1 MLLRLLFF
9 YFLVANFTAFA
20 QGDTIILNPTK
31 ATLRDTVSINF
42 YLQASRQYAASNN
55 FENSLSYGVKGLEL
69 AMYLGYEK
77 GILDSWQLLGKTSAV
92 MGKYELALDY
102 QHQAL
107 EAHEK
112 NKNNAGMVA
121 CMNDLADIYTKMK
134 EYEQAMEYKFQAL
147 ELEEDFKDD
156 KAIAQSYTQMA
167 ALYSALGNHELAF
180 NYCSKAIKNREK
192 QNDRRGLA
200 DTYKVLGLA
209 HAKIKSYRPAL
220 EYLRKSLS
228 IKDTIKNATDVGEI
242 LNNIGDVYNTEGNP
256 QQAKIFYQQAYDKEQ
271 SLGNKKGITNSL
283 INLGKNAIDLKD
295 FASAAD
301 YLKKA
306 LAFAQKIDSKEDID
320 MCYLYLSKIYEKSK
334 NVTEALKYYKLYT
347 DYQKQIFDENSDKKI
362 AEMHEIIETNQREKE
377 IAILNKDKEVQELQ
391 LKEASTSTYILMIMV
406 GFVILLFLA
415 ALIFL
420 RTLNEKNKQL
430 AERNNLI
437 SQKSLLM
444 EELNSTKNKFF
455 SIIAHD
461 LKSPLNSLSGF
472 SNLIINHIEY
482 LSKDEIK
489 MMAVD
494 LDKSI
499 RNLYDLL
506 NNLLTWA
513 RSQMNTIE
521 FQPKNLDVA
530 EIFADLVGL
539 IQLNANN
546 KKIHLVTHTTPDI
559 KVFADENALKTV
571 LRNLASNALKFTLED
586 GKVTLAAKPYDDKF
600 VQISINDTGVGMD
613 AATIAKLFR
622 IDSKHS
628 TKGTQGESGTGL
640 GLLLCKEFVEK
651 NGGSISVESI
661 LEVGTTF
668 KVLLPI
674 EKPLA

>member
-1 MLLRLLFF
+1 MLFRVILLYFF
-9 YFLVANFTAFA
+9 VSNFVVFA
-20 QGDTIILNPTK
+20 QAPDTIKLNPTK
-31 ATLRDTVSINF
+31 ATIKDTVSINF
-42 YLQASRQYAASNN
+42 YMQASKQYAVSNN
-55 FENSLSYGVKGLEL
+55 FENSLSYGVKALEL

-77 GILDSWQLLGKTSAV
+77 GILDSWQLLGKTSST

-107 EAHEK
+107 EAYEK
-112 NKNNAGMVA
+112 NKNNVGMVA
-121 CMNDLADIYTKMK
+121 CMNDLANTYTKMK

-147 ELEEDFKDD
+147 KLEENFNDQ

-180 NYCSKAIKNREK
+180 NYCSKAIKNREEK
-192 QNDRRGLA
+192 NDRRELA

-209 HAKIKSYRPAL
+209 HAKTKSYRPAL
-220 EYLRKSLS
+220 EYLRKSLE

-242 LNNIGDVYNTEGNP
+242 LNHIGDVYNTEGNP
-256 QQAKIFYQQAYDKEQ
+256 QQAAIFYNQAFAKEE
-271 SLGNKKGITNSL
+271 SLGNKKGVTNSL

-295 FASAAD
+295 FLGAAN
-301 YLKKA
+301 YLKQA
-306 LAFAQKIDSKEDID
+306 LENAEKIASKEDID
-320 MCYLYLSKIYEKSK
+320 ICYLYLSKVYEQSR

-377 IAILNKDKEVQELQ
+377 IAILNKDRELQNLQ
-391 LKEASTSTYILMIMV
+391 LKEVSTSRYILIILI
-406 GFVILLFLA
+406 GFVVLLFFA
-415 ALIFL
+415 ALVFL

-430 AERNNLI
+430 AASNDLI
-437 SQKSLLM
+437 SQKSKLM
-444 EELNSTKNKFF
+444 EDLNSTKNKFF

-482 LSKDEIK
+482 LSKEEIK
-489 MMAVD
+489 MMAID

-521 FQPKNLDVA
+521 FKPTNLDVN
-530 EIFADLVGL
+530 EIILDLIGL
-539 IQLNANN
+539 IQLNAQN
-546 KKIHLVTHTTPDI
+546 KKIHLGTNIAPNI
-559 KVFADENALKTV
+559 KVFADENALKTI
-571 LRNLASNALKFTLED
+571 LRNLASNALKFTPED
-586 GKVTLAAKPYDDKF
+586 GKLTLSAKPYDEHF
-600 VQISINDTGVGMD
+600 IQISVNDTGVGMSHD
-613 AATIAKLFR
+613 TISKLFR

-651 NGGSISVESI
+651 NGGTITVESI
-661 LEVGTTF
+661 VDVGTTF
-668 KVLLPI
+668 KILLPV
-674 EKPLA
+674 EKI